1 MWGSGGCRRG
11 SYDSGAREECMKGEV
26 TVGGEEQ
33 QSIYV
38 TLVIL

>member
-11 SYDSGAREECMKGEV
+11 SYDGGVREECMKGEV

-33 QSIYV
+33 QTIYV
-38 TLVIL
+38 TPGIL